1 MSDSGFYY
9 WARGFDALAYDAMFG
24 ASVFDL
30 PDEEIE
36 MLRELYEAG
45 LSPFEAFD
53 MVTKY
58 EEVKG

>member
-1 MSDSGFYY
+1 MSNLGFYY
-9 WARGFDALAYDAMFG
+9 WARRYDALAYDVMFG

-45 LSPFEAFD
+45 MSPIEVFD
-53 MVTKY
+53 MVTEY
-58 EEVKG
+58 EEVSL